1 MTCKKFEVIA
11 KVSDKISDLPFA
23 IPTYFEDFITREI
36 FNAVLQDRNQIQ
48 RALEEISNER

>member
-1 MTCKKFEVIA
+1 MTCKKCEVINE
-11 KVSDKISDLPFA
+11 VSIKINDLPFA

-48 RALEEISNER
+48 RALEEVRSER